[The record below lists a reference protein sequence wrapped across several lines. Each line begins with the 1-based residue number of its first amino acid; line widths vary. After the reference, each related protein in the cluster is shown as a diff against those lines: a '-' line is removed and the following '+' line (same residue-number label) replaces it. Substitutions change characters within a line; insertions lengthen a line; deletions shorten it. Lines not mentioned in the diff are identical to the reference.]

1 MPGISDPI
9 LIWNERLKLVAAFL
23 NAIGLGMIGFAVLK
37 PLTGIS
43 PIGLSCR
50 CGGVLQVWHFTPF
63 PCMSWARRERP
74 RHVAL

>member
-37 PLTGIS
+37 PLTEDITNISLLTVWWGLAGLAFHTIS
-43 PIGLSCR
+43 PYVPGK
-50 CGGVLQVWHFTPF
+50 
-63 PCMSWARRERP
+63 RRKAAP
-74 RHVAL
+74 